1 MMADSVPPSER
12 RIGARY
18 LACYPASI
26 LREDGQERQ
35 SLIRDISVSGVLLLV
50 NTSKLKQDDPVQL
63 RLYISDDFSTFRPA
77 TGRVVRVETLPEGS
91 LPWTHRVAVQFDA
104 VLVAYEQEIEA
115 FKERSRAIEWI
126 R

>member
-1 MMADSVPPSER
+1 MADSVPPSER

-26 LREDGQERQ
+26 VRPDGQERQ

-50 NTSKLKQDDPVQL
+50 NTAKLIVGDVIQL
-63 RLYISDDFSTFRPA
+63 RLFITSDVSAFHSTS
-77 TGRVVRVETLPEGS
+77 GRVVRVEELPEGS
-91 LPWTHRVAVQFDA
+91 LPWTRRVAVQFDE
-104 VLVAYEQEIEA
+104 VLEKYADDIDA